1 MNLSYKERIVVVI
14 CISWL
19 LNVYVA
25 NNSLRLV
32 TILWYTVEP
41 FVLVGVFPV
50 WVAFGIM
57 WIRRGKKDSDQ
68 DKDNTNPS

>member
-19 LNVYVA
+19 LLVYVFF
-25 NNSLRLV
+25 SVRPS
-32 TILWYTVEP
+32 WVEH
-41 FVLVGVFPV
+41 FVFYGVLPV
-50 WVAFGIM
+50 WVTFGIM
-57 WIRRGKKDSDQ
+57 WIWRGKKDSGQ

>member
-19 LNVYVA
+19 LLVYV
-25 NNSLRLV
+25 NFLIRPSG
-32 TILWYTVEP
+32 VEVLY
-41 FVLVGVFPV
+41 FVLWGVLPV
-50 WVAFGIM
+50 WVTFGIM
-57 WIRRGKKDSDQ
+57 WIRRGKKDPDQ

>member
-19 LNVYVA
+19 LVVCVVQN
-25 NNSLRLV
+25 
-32 TILWYTVEP
+32 ILFRPSGVEVLH
-41 FVLVGVFPV
+41 FVFFGVFPV
-50 WVAFGIM
+50 WVTFGIM